1 MQLTRLS
8 IRNFRALEAVDVVL
22 DPATVIVGANDSG
35 KSTLLSPLSGQ
46 PGGAGKAL
54 RLPLWGK
61 AYPWRRAE
69 LRVKVHLRRLWTNS

>member
-35 KSTLLSPLSGQ
+35 KSTLLAPLSGR
-46 PGGAGKAL
+46 GK
-54 RLPLWGK
+54 PC
-61 AYPWRRAE
+61 AYP
-69 LRVKVHLRRLWTNS
+69 L

>member
-35 KSTLLSPLSGQ
+35 KSTLLAPLSGQ

-54 RLPLWGK
+54 RLP
-61 AYPWRRAE
+61 PVIRRIHGAGQS
-69 LRVKVHLRRLWTNS
+69 L